1 MMQTSVQEQQQLS
14 LTDVQHLLKRQGDEM
29 LSRSG
34 HIHAMRDA
42 WEWHLCLVADLASMS
57 PSRLLAC
64 LDEAL
69 KLRVE
74 QSVALSTSYEKGEN
88 VRRDGPE
95 PFSKQEVP

>member
-1 MMQTSVQEQQQLS
+1 MMQTSTQEQRQLS
-14 LTDVQHLLKRQGDEM
+14 LTDVQHLLKRQGYEM

-42 WEWHLCLVADLASMS
+42 QEWHICLIGDLASMP

-74 QSVALSTSYEKGEN
+74 QSVALSPHG
-88 VRRDGPE
+88 
-95 PFSKQEVP
+95 